1 MTLRLLSYNIRF
13 GGRGR
18 EHALAETIV
27 AAAPDLV
34 VFQEATDPA
43 VIKRLSEATK
53 FPFWAARQNH
63 SIGFLSRE
71 EVEYHEWHYPAGAR
85 HSFLEIIPAGS
96 NARIFGLRK
105 LISRVA
111 LSRGRSPFVLELFRR
126 EVSAHFGLHLS
137 ARFSRWD
144 ERRRAREIRSLLD
157 GIKRHQN
164 GFHALVGDFNTLAPG
179 EVLELNKMPAW
190 IRALIWISGRKLQR
204 ETIQLMLD
212 AGYGDG
218 FRMLNPEHKGYTF
231 PTWDPHVRLDY
242 VFVPK
247 AFADRLEKCEVITE
261 PKERIRAAS
270 DHCPL
275 VAEFEL
281 E

>member
-18 EHALAETIV
+18 EDALAETIL

-34 VFQEATDPA
+34 VFQEATDPE
-43 VIKRLSEATK
+43 VIERIASATK
-53 FPFWAARQNH
+53 FPFWAARRNH
-63 SIGFLSRE
+63 SIGFLSRQ

-85 HSFLEIIPAGS
+85 HSFLEIVPSGS
-96 NARIFGLRK
+96 SARI
-105 LISRVA
+105 
-111 LSRGRSPFVLELFRR
+111 
-126 EVSAHFGLHLS
+126 FGLHLS
-137 ARFSRWD
+137 ARFSKWD

-179 EVLELNKMPAW
+179 EVLELNRLPAW

-204 ETIQLMLD
+204 EAIQFMLD

-218 FRMLNPEHKGYTF
+218 FRMLHQEDKGYTF

-247 AFADRLEKCEVITE
+247 TFSDRLEKCEVITE
-261 PKERIRAAS
+261 PKERIRGAS

-275 VAEFEL
+275 LAEL
-281 E
+281 QV

>member
-13 GGRGR
+13 GGHGR
-18 EHALAETIV
+18 EQALAETIV

-34 VFQEATDPA
+34 VFQEATDPS
-43 VIKRLSEATK
+43 VIERLAEAAR
-53 FPFWAARQNH
+53 FPFWAARRNH
-63 SIGFLSRE
+63 SIGFLSRV
-71 EVEYHEWHYPAGAR
+71 EVDYHEWHYPAGAR
-85 HSFLEIIPAGS
+85 HSFLEIVPAGS
-96 NARIFGLRK
+96 DARI
-105 LISRVA
+105 
-111 LSRGRSPFVLELFRR
+111 
-126 EVSAHFGLHLS
+126 FGLHLS

-157 GIKRHQN
+157 GIRRHQN

-179 EVLELNKMPAW
+179 EVLELDKLPAW

-218 FRMLNPEHKGYTF
+218 FRMLHADEKGYTF

-247 AFADRLEKCEVITE
+247 AFGDRLQKCEVILE
-261 PKERIRAAS
+261 PNERIRAAS

-275 VAEFEL
+275 LAEFGHGSDG
-281 E
+281 

>member
-13 GGRGR
+13 GGHGR
-18 EHALAETIV
+18 EHALAETIS

-43 VIKRLSEATK
+43 VIERLSSATR
-53 FPFWAARQNH
+53 FPFWAARRNH

-71 EVEYHEWHYPAGAR
+71 KVEYHEWHYPAGAR
-85 HSFLEIIPAGS
+85 HSFLEIVPAGS
-96 NARIFGLRK
+96 NARI
-105 LISRVA
+105 
-111 LSRGRSPFVLELFRR
+111 
-126 EVSAHFGLHLS
+126 FGLHLS

-179 EVLELNKMPAW
+179 EVLEMNKMPAW

-204 ETIQLMLD
+204 ETIQFMLD

-218 FRMLNPEHKGYTF
+218 FRMLHAEDKGYTF

-247 AFADRLEKCEVITE
+247 TFAARLMKCEVITE
-261 PKERIRAAS
+261 PNERIRAAS

-275 VAEFEL
+275 VAEL
-281 E
+281 ALD